1 MNRLEQLEAFLKEQ
15 PTDDFL
21 RYAIAQEHYKIGN
34 LDTCQSI
41 FEALVKESP
50 EYSATYYH
58 LGKLYEKKGQA
69 EEAISTYKKGIEI
82 TIKNKENHALS
93 ELKSALLEL
102 ELDDLI

>member
-1 MNRLEQLEAFLKEQ
+1 MNRLEQLETFLKDQ
-15 PTDDFL
+15 PTDEFL

-34 LDTCQSI
+34 LDTCQSM
-41 FEALVKESP
+41 FETLVEESP

-58 LGKLYEKKGQA
+58 LGKLYEKKGQS

-82 TIKNKENHALS
+82 TMKNKENHALS

-102 ELDDLI
+102 EFDDLI